1 MSTKKYRPW
10 APDQSFLLPP
20 SPRDWLP
27 EGHLVYFLLDVLPE
41 LDLSEIESAIQA
53 KDPRGTSPYSPAMMV
68 GLLLYGYCLGV
79 RSSRRIER
87 ATYEDVAFRVLAGG
101 NHPDHT
107 RISEF
112 RRQHQGAL
120 KGLFLQVLLL
130 CSKAGLVKLG
140 QVAIDGTKMQANASK
155 HKAMSHHRMVRLEA
169 RLVGE
174 IEELLKKA
182 EQADSEEDARFGVG
196 EKEHDLPEELRRRE
210 DRLARLR
217 EAKAALEAEA
227 RASRASQLRE
237 QSDRARQT
245 AESTQDETVRKGSQT
260 RAQNLAEKARDLDS
274 KDEDPPPSAGQLPGH
289 KVRTRP
295 DGTPHPDAQRNFTD
309 PESRIMKKGGSFL
322 QGYNCQAAVD
332 ATAQVIVAADLS
344 NQCPDNANLVPM
356 LEQVRDNCS
365 AVPEVAMADSGYW
378 APEVP
383 ENCKKLATEVYI
395 ATERLRHGDT
405 GDTEPLNEESEP
417 EQADPRE
424 KMRQKL
430 RTEPGRKIYARR
442 KTIVEPIFGQMKEAR
457 SIRRFLLRGIES
469 ARAEWQLICLTHN
482 LLKLFRHTATP
493 VPA

>member
-1 MSTKKYRPW
+1 MSTKKYRSW
-10 APDQSFLLPP
+10 TPDQSFLLPP

-27 EGHLVYFLLDVLPE
+27 EGHLVYFLLDVVQE
-41 LDLSEIESAIQA
+41 LDLGEIESVLQS
-53 KDPRGTSPYSPAMMV
+53 KDSRGTAPYSPALMV
-68 GLLLYGYCLGV
+68 GLLLYGYCVGI

-120 KGLFLQVLLL
+120 RGLFLQVLLL

-155 HKAMSHHRMVRLEA
+155 HKAMSHSRMVKLEDRLA
-169 RLVGE
+169 RE
-174 IEELLKKA
+174 IEDLLEQA
-182 EQADSEEDARFGVG
+182 EQADAEEDARFGVG

-217 EAKAALEAEA
+217 EVKAALEAEA
-227 RASRASQLRE
+227 RQSRASQLRQQSE
-237 QSDRARQT
+237 QALQT
-245 AESTQDETVRKGSQT
+245 AESTQDETVSKRSRT
-260 RAQNLAEKARDLDS
+260 RARKLAQKARGLDG
-274 KDEDPPPSAGQLPGH
+274 KDEDPPPSPGHLPGH
-289 KVRTRP
+289 KVRARP

-309 PESRIMKKGGSFL
+309 PESRILKKGGDFL

-344 NQCPDNANLVPM
+344 NQCPDNANFVPM
-356 LEQVRDNCS
+356 LEQLRDNCQ
-365 AVPEVAMADSGYW
+365 AVPEVVMADSGYW

-383 ENCKKLATEVYI
+383 ENSQQLAAEIYI
-395 ATERLRHGDT
+395 ATERQRHGP
-405 GDTEPLNEESEP
+405 TEPIADESQP
-417 EQADPRE
+417 ETQDARQ
-424 KMRQKL
+424 KMREKL
-430 RTEPGRKIYARR
+430 RTPQGRAIYARR
-442 KTIVEPIFGQMKEAR
+442 KAIVEPVFGQIKEAR
-457 SIRRFLLRGIES
+457 GIRRFLLRGLEA
-469 ARAEWQLICLTHN
+469 ARAEWQLICLSHN
-482 LLKLFRHTATP
+482 LLKLFQNTAA